1 MKSKTKESSNYF
13 IIKKKEDDEYVSHND
28 DNTSRF
34 GGYSITQNK
43 NGAAKFS
50 KKRDAIE
57 IINKY
62 NLELNLMSELE
73 VVNF

>member
-1 MKSKTKESSNYF
+1 MKA
-13 IIKKKEDDEYVSHND
+13 ICIKKKNNDEYVSLND

-50 KKRDAIE
+50 TKRGAIE

-73 VVNF
+73 VLNF

>member
-1 MKSKTKESSNYF
+1 MKTIY
-13 IIKKKEDDEYVSHND
+13 IKKKNNDEYVSLNN
-28 DNTSRF
+28 NTSRF

-50 KKRDAIE
+50 TKMDAIE
-57 IINKY
+57 TINKY

-73 VVNF
+73 VVKILNKAE

>member
-1 MKSKTKESSNYF
+1 MKIIY
-13 IIKKKEDDEYVSHND
+13 IKKKNNDEYVSLNN
-28 DNTSRF
+28 NTSRF

-43 NGAAKFS
+43 NSAAKFS
-50 KKRDAIE
+50 TKRDAIE

-73 VVNF
+73 VVKILNKAE

>member
-1 MKSKTKESSNYF
+1 MKT
-13 IIKKKEDDEYVSHND
+13 ICIKKKNNDEYVSLND

-50 KKRDAIE
+50 TKMDAIE
-57 IINKY
+57 TINKY
-62 NLELNLMSELE
+62 NLELNLMSELIL
-73 VVNF
+73 VTI

>member
-1 MKSKTKESSNYF
+1 MKTIY
-13 IIKKKEDDEYVSHND
+13 IKKKNNDEYVSLN
-28 DNTSRF
+28 NTSRF

-43 NGAAKFS
+43 NSAAKFS

-73 VVNF
+73 VVKILNKAE